1 MVRTESNSSLV
12 LESLRREIAAV
23 DSDLAV
29 SDAGSIETL
38 LKRWYYAGPQ
48 FTVIILT
55 TFGAIGLL
63 LVLMG
68 IFSVMAYTVSL
79 QTHEIGV
86 RMALGAVQNDVLRMV
101 FKKGLALIATGT
113 IAGLAAGLALTRLMS
128 SQIWGVSPTD
138 PWTFFVVAAL
148 ILPVGLA
155 ACLFPARKA
164 TQVDP
169 LVSLHYG

>member
-23 DSDLAV
+23 DSDVAV

-63 LVLMG
+63 LVLMV
-68 IFSVMAYTVSL
+68 SVMAYTVSL
-79 QTHEIGV
+79 QTHEISV

-113 IAGLAAGLALTRLMS
+113 IAGLAAGLA
-128 SQIWGVSPTD
+128 
-138 PWTFFVVAAL
+138 
-148 ILPVGLA
+148 
-155 ACLFPARKA
+155 
-164 TQVDP
+164 
-169 LVSLHYG
+169 

>member
-23 DSDLAV
+23 DSDVAV

-86 RMALGAVQNDVLRMV
+86 RMALGAD
-101 FKKGLALIATGT
+101 
-113 IAGLAAGLALTRLMS
+113 
-128 SQIWGVSPTD
+128 
-138 PWTFFVVAAL
+138 
-148 ILPVGLA
+148 
-155 ACLFPARKA
+155 RKSN
-164 TQVDP
+164 V
-169 LVSLHYG
+169 